1 MINGIIVI
9 KEHRKQYK
17 SVEKQGLL
25 SLILVFMEQ
34 TQQSYT
40 LFLYLCFYLPFTA
53 LLYFSLFLLAG
64 FTMAME
70 EHPLQAVRHQQTCI
84 RKH

>member
-1 MINGIIVI
+1 MNGVIVI

-17 SVEKQGLL
+17 SVEKQGLVPL
-25 SLILVFMEQ
+25 VPVFMEQ

-40 LFLYLCFYLPFTA
+40 LFYISVSTFLSLP
-53 LLYFSLFLLAG
+53 LYFSFFSPPG

-70 EHPLQAVRHQQTCI
+70 EHRLQAVRHQQTRI